1 MAKNKQS
8 KNKRN
13 PTNKSKK
20 QTSKA
25 LSLDDLDDV
34 DETVLDILSTFADR
48 NYDDIIAEDGYRIVG
63 PAQAMLDYAKP
74 LLGNC
79 ENEEEIEQVLSVI
92 QMFWMLAIVEGT
104 DSVEEKEI
112 KQKLAEM
119 NSPEAEEVFNMMRER
134 FRLMFPN
141 LMDESPFYIK
151 ERVLEEDI
159 EEFEPFDE
167 STIQISEDII
177 PPTDVEIKLAETLH
191 ILDDDNDTEDRDI
204 EKYEKELSEWQ
215 NNILDNYTE
224 WCFLKGVPDE
234 EAQFFAQA
242 ISHFLSFLYDQ
253 YMNVPSDH
261 ISDETVEKFMEVYYV
276 KKVWATSEE
285 KSMMP
290 IALKLFMRYLDE
302 KGIVPGIRSLIKVI
316 ESKQEI
322 FLRNLKL
329 YTNPALKNP

>member
-74 LLGNC
+74 LLDNC

-104 DSVEEKEI
+104 DSVEEKKI

-119 NSPEAEEVFNMMRER
+119 NSPEAEELFDMMRER

-151 ERVLEEDI
+151 ECVLEEDI

-177 PPTDVEIKLAETLH
+177 PPTDVEIKIAETLH
-191 ILDDDNDTEDRDI
+191 ILDDDIEDRDI

-215 NNILDNYTE
+215 NNILDNYVE

-242 ISHFLSFLYDQ
+242 VSHFLSFLYDR
-253 YMNVPSDH
+253 YMDVISDH
-261 ISDETVEKFMEVYYV
+261 IEDKTVGKFMEVYYI
-276 KKVWATSEE
+276 KKIWATSEE

-302 KGIVPGIRSLIKVI
+302 KGIVPGIKSLIKVI

-329 YTNPALKNP
+329 YTDPALKNP

>member
-74 LLGNC
+74 LLDNC

-167 STIQISEDII
+167 STIHISENVI

-242 ISHFLSFLYDQ
+242 VSHFLSFLYDH
-253 YMNVPSDH
+253 YMDVISDH
-261 ISDETVEKFMEVYYV
+261 IEDETVEKFMEVYYI
-276 KKVWATSEE
+276 KKIWAMSEE

-302 KGIVPGIRSLIKVI
+302 KGIVPGIQSLIEVI
-316 ESKQEI
+316 ESE
-322 FLRNLKL
+322 
-329 YTNPALKNP
+329 